1 MKAPRLS
8 SLSLLPLA
16 EEAHSSNKELPLNTV
31 VKESPNL
38 GIVNVPIDNW
48 HLSIIQYETGLTV
61 YDGTCEDG
69 SISVNTAEWKS
80 GMYVAVANDG
90 ENVITQKLSIGK

>member
-1 MKAPRLS
+1 M
-8 SLSLLPLA
+8 
-16 EEAHSSNKELPLNTV
+16 
-31 VKESPNL
+31 
-38 GIVNVPIDNW
+38 
-48 HLSIIQYETGLTV
+48 SIIQYETGLTV

-90 ENVITQKLSIGK
+90 ENVITQFLPHTH

>member
-1 MKAPRLS
+1 M
-8 SLSLLPLA
+8 
-16 EEAHSSNKELPLNTV
+16 
-31 VKESPNL
+31 
-38 GIVNVPIDNW
+38 
-48 HLSIIQYETGLTV
+48 SIIQYETGLTV

-90 ENVITQKLSIGK
+90 ENVITQFLPHTHRLGVRDNNYLYNKTIYYDFR